1 MKRLFIL
8 LGVILLSFTLTSCK
22 EDSKYKEYERSKE
35 LNEKILSLLTNNT
48 VSYEVFPITLN
59 NIDLYSSEKYSAYY
73 VDVEESDVNYYIC
86 GYLD

>member
-35 LNEKILSLLTNNT
+35 LNEKILSE
-48 VSYEVFPITLN
+48 YITGIKKWN
-59 NIDLYSSEKYSAYY
+59 DVYFYY
-73 VDVEESDVNYYIC
+73 
-86 GYLD
+86 